1 LALLIGKFGIVASI
15 NESFAAKKDPV
26 ARAGGQGLQLIHS
39 TAQPKPFCF
48 PIHVPLSNRLGKI
61 MHQT

>member
-1 LALLIGKFGIVASI
+1 
-15 NESFAAKKDPV
+15 V